1 MYVLYADD
9 DQLSLDIVERALVA
23 RGHVA
28 RVINTAHAS
37 EMFDQFKRALEIG
50 LSPQIVVV
58 DGHNIARD
66 TEGRPIIDVEPT
78 TLLSWL
84 RRNGLPDNV
93 RYVLYSSDDKMLEQ
107 AQRNRTWGFSAAV
120 SKGGEQGGLLALI
133 RTLEQIPVQ

>member
-1 MYVLYADD
+1 MFVLYADD
-9 DQLSLDIVERALVA
+9 DQLSLDIVERALIA
-23 RGHVA
+23 RGHIA

-37 EMFDQFKRALEIG
+37 EMFEQFKKALEIG
-50 LSPQIVVV
+50 LPPQIVVV

-78 TLLSWL
+78 TLLNWL

-93 RYVLYSSDDKMLEQ
+93 SFVLYSSDDKMLEQ
-107 AQRNRTWGFSAAV
+107 ALKNRSWGFSAVV

-133 RTLEQIPVQ
+133 HTLEQIPVY